1 MGTVNYATSD
11 FITLGFKPYDVWAL
25 MQDEELMEE
34 LREQAEE
41 YGGTLED
48 RLSLW
53 IDDQSRCDRENVET
67 ILERYEFAYFPVT
80 IKPGYYEGFT
90 LDIACNFE
98 LYLDSW
104 EDRRYAQK
112 ELTRLQA
119 CLLEC
124 AGVGLVECWPGW
136 CTSYMDYT
144 ETCKGIR
151 EAIKLMRDKVR
162 STPTWSQY
170 VRAGRWCV

>member
-11 FITLGFKPYDVWAL
+11 FITLGVEPYSAYDL
-25 MQDEELMEE
+25 ERDEEFMAES
-34 LREQAEE
+34 REHVEE
-41 YGGTLED
+41 YGGTLEGT
-48 RLSLW
+48 LYEW
-53 IDDQSRCDRENVET
+53 IDDQYRRDRENVEA
-67 ILERYEFAYFPVT
+67 ILERYEFVYFPVT

-90 LDIACNFE
+90 LDIGCNFE

-124 AGVGLVECWPGW
+124 VGVGLVECWPGW
-136 CTSYMDYT
+136 CTSYIDYT

-170 VRAGRWCV
+170 VRA

>member
-11 FITLGFKPYDVWAL
+11 FITLGLKPYSAYDLERDA
-25 MQDEELMEE
+25 DFMEE
-34 LREQAEE
+34 VREHVEE
-41 YGGTLED
+41 YGGTLDDVIYQWIED
-48 RLSLW
+48 CYA
-53 IDDQSRCDRENVET
+53 DDRANVEA
-67 ILERYEFAYFPVT
+67 ILERYAFVYFHVS
-80 IKPGYYEGFT
+80 IEPGYYEGFT
-90 LDIACNFE
+90 LDIESNYGICYDTWKDKRA
-98 LYLDSW
+98 
-104 EDRRYAQK
+104 AQR

-136 CTSYMDYT
+136 CTAYAGYT
-144 ETCKGIR
+144 ETCEGIR
-151 EAIKLMRDKVR
+151 KAIKRMREYVR